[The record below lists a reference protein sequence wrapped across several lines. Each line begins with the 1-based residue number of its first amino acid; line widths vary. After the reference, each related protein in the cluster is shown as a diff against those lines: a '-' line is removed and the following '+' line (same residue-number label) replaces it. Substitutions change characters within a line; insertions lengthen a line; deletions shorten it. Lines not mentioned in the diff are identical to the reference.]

1 MLSMFVQDAGSSR
14 AWDFILEREPIAVVS
29 DFAAAEFASALNLR
43 VRAGRLAKVE
53 AQTALDAFDLWRR
66 AAAGCRLE
74 SADIAAAEIY
84 LRRLDLPLRALDAL
98 HLALVERLGF
108 ELATF
113 DLKMA
118 ASARALEIAVAIS

>member
-1 MLSMFVQDAGSSR
+1 MFVQDAGSSR

-29 DFAAAEFASALNLR
+29 DFFAAAEFASALNLR